1 MTDLVRE
8 IFKNRDVLKKSEDLE
23 NLDSIENL
31 EHFKN
36 TKASESLENLKNTDI
51 AETPKESEFF
61 ESIKN
66 FKDLKQLKDFK
77 KLKKSFGFGMGK
89 PVGIDHKKR
98 AYDPKESIA
107 QQLPWMEYDAQTQC
121 FLLQDALSVAAMF
134 EIEDVACEASS
145 EEYLLELR
153 DRFQGLFQNTFPQES
168 EGPWHLQFFLQDEL
182 SLDRHIDE
190 VKAYV
195 KPLAKGSEYTQ
206 DFFNIYEEHC
216 KIMTKPGGL
225 FRDNQVTG
233 NIFQGR
239 VRRIR
244 LIIYRLLSK
253 ESKLRRGQDVLTN
266 LNNVA
271 KKVESKLKS
280 ADVHVRRCGGK
291 DFYEWMVRW
300 FNPNPKNGKI
310 TTDELLKQQPYP
322 GDDEMLFGFDFVEQ
336 LFKSTPESDHEE
348 AVWYFDQKPHALLT
362 VQSLSSIPK
371 VGHITAERQQGK
383 QRYGLFDRMPEG
395 SIFVMNIVIEHQ
407 GDVIKHIKEIYKSCA
422 GNNVESV
429 LARKDCEAALYQIE
443 QGNHLF
449 PTAMGVY
456 VRGENI
462 DQLNQV
468 LDEAETILNNSGFM
482 VIDPEVELAPCDA
495 YLRFL
500 PMAFDYSFDKSKGI
514 RRSRYVYS
522 RQIANMLPL
531 YGRYRGT
538 GNTCIFRWNRAGE
551 PLCFDPLSK
560 QDKSANSHVLYL
572 AETGGGK
579 SASLVWDL
587 KSTIAIYNPRI
598 FIIEAGDSF
607 GLFCADAA
615 SLGKTVNQVKL
626 SVSKPTPLNPFADA
640 LKVLDDTKNGKKL
653 SVTRSDEK
661 VNVLIDHLADEYDD
675 SDEYDSDE
683 DRDILGEMALAVQLM
698 ITGGDPAEE
707 AKFTR
712 ANRTLVLEA
721 LVDAAKCVKDRGDDE
736 VIAEDVVESFKRIA
750 KRVSQEDNNPEK
762 VARIHEMA
770 ESMMNFTTD
779 KFSASFFNK
788 KGKAWP
794 DADITRLD
802 MGLMKNEQYGA
813 QLSLAV
819 MGMLNRIA
827 HIAETT
833 QYQDRMTIVLIDESH
848 IITKNPLTAAS
859 ITQFSKMCR
868 KLGMWLWL
876 ATQNMGDFPNE
887 SRKMLSMIEFWIGL
901 GTSESEIDEIRR
913 FKQITEEEKN
923 LFMSVHKDIPNYVEG
938 VVMSRKVRG
947 LFRNVPPRI
956 ALALGMTEKD
966 EKAKRLEFMQKHQVD
981 ELGAAKLMAQQMNEK
996 LLEKN

>member
-1 MTDLVRE
+1 M
-8 IFKNRDVLKKSEDLE
+8 
-23 NLDSIENL
+23 
-31 EHFKN
+31 
-36 TKASESLENLKNTDI
+36 TKAVKQ
-51 AETPKESEFF
+51 
-61 ESIKN
+61 
-66 FKDLKQLKDFK
+66 DLKTA
-77 KLKKSFGFGMGK
+77 FGLGKGK
-89 PVGIDHKKR
+89 PVTVEKKER
-98 AYDPKESIA
+98 AYHSVESIA
-107 QQLPWMEYDAQTQC
+107 GQLPWMEYDAESQC

-134 EIEDVACEASS
+134 EIEDVACEASP

-153 DRFQGLFQNTFPQES
+153 DRFKGLFQNTLPQES
-168 EGPWHLQFFLQDEL
+168 ESPWHLQFFLQDEM
-182 SLDRHIDE
+182 SLDRHIEE
-190 VKAYV
+190 VRSYV
-195 KPLAKGSEYTQ
+195 KPLAEGSKYTE

-244 LIIYRLLSK
+244 LIIYRLLTK
-253 ESKLRRGQDVLTN
+253 EAKLRRGQDVLIN

-271 KKVESKLKS
+271 KKVESQLKS
-280 ADVHVRRCGGK
+280 ADVQVRRCGGK

-300 FNPNPKNGKI
+300 FNPNPQKGKI

-322 GDDEMLFGFDFVEQ
+322 GDDEMPFGFDFVEQ
-336 LFKSTPESDHEE
+336 LFKSTPESDHDE
-348 AVWYFDQKPHALLT
+348 AVWYFDNQPHMLLT

-371 VGHITAERQQGK
+371 VGHVTAERQQGK

-395 SIFVMNIVIEHQ
+395 SVFVMNVVIEHQ
-407 GDVIKHIKEIYKSCA
+407 GDVIKHIKDIYKSCA

-429 LARKDCEAALYQIE
+429 LARKDCEAALYQVE
-443 QGNHLF
+443 QGNYLF
-449 PTAMGVY
+449 PTAIGVY

-462 DQLNQV
+462 EKLHQAV
-468 LDEAETILNNSGFM
+468 DEAETLLTNNGFN
-482 VIDPEVELAPCDA
+482 VIDPDVELAPCDA

-500 PMAFDYSFDKSKGI
+500 PMAFNYSFDKSKGI

-538 GNTCIFRWNRAGE
+538 GRPCIMRWNRAGE

-607 GLFCADAA
+607 GLFCNDAE

-626 SVSKPTPLNPFADA
+626 SASRPTPLNPFADA
-640 LKVLDDTKNGKKL
+640 LKVLDDPKKPSL
-653 SVTRSDEK
+653 SRSDEK
-661 VNVLIDHLADEYDD
+661 VSVLIDHLSEEYDE
-675 SDEYDSDE
+675 SDEYDADE
-683 DRDILGEMALAVQLM
+683 ERDILGEMALAAQLM

-707 AKFTR
+707 KKFTR
-712 ANRTLVLEA
+712 ANRTVVLEA
-721 LVDAAKCVKDRGDDE
+721 LVEAAKHVKDRGYDE
-736 VIAEDVVESFKRIA
+736 VIAEDVVDALKRIA
-750 KRVSQEDNNPEK
+750 KRVAEEDNNPEK
-762 VARIHEMA
+762 VARVHEMA

-819 MGMLNRIA
+819 MGMLNRII
-827 HIAETT
+827 HIAEST

-848 IITKNPLTAAS
+848 IITRNPLTAAS

-876 ATQNMGDFPNE
+876 ATQNMADFPNE

-913 FKQITEEEKN
+913 FKQISDEEKN

-938 VVMSRKVRG
+938 VVMSRKIRG

-956 ALALGMTEKD
+956 ALSLGMTEKD
-966 EKAKRLEFMQKHQVD
+966 EKAERRTLMKEHHID
-981 ELGAAKLMAQQMNEK
+981 ELGAARLMASQMNER
-996 LLEKN
+996 LLQSQVE